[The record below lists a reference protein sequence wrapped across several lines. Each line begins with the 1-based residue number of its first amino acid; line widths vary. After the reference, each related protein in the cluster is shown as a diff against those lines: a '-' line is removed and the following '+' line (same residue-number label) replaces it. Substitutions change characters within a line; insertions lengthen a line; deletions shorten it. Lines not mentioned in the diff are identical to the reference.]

1 MKSFLAVSVL
11 ALALA
16 MPALAQKDESNA
28 TPVKANF
35 VDTDGRQ
42 IGTATLLPTPYGVL
56 IQADLRNLPP
66 GEHALHI
73 HQTGNCNS
81 ANQFESAGSHLA
93 KRGQQHGFKTAA
105 GPHAGDLPNQ
115 IVGQNGRL
123 RADVLAA
130 GVTLD
135 KSGEVTLL
143 DDDGSALLLHANADN
158 YRSQPGGDSGQRIA
172 CAVISAA
179 NRESASNQQ
188 PRRSAERRGTDIS
201 QRDGTGRDNIVTQ
214 REATKRETTQHDATG
229 RENESRSARATT
241 PQTQVSANLIYAGW
255 SAKRLI
261 GQNLYGSNGNEL
273 GEVQGGGWF
282 GIGDSTFRVA
292 WSKVNMTP
300 GREGITIPVSEQQ
313 AEDRGWYEQP
323 EGTHANVWEFRANQ
337 LIGDSALLRG
347 GRGYG
352 TVSDLVF
359 DRTGKI
365 VAVLVDRNVGTGGG
379 TFGYPYYGTTGWTPG
394 TGRYALPFDSLDTAG
409 GAPRVDKRRFQER
422 AEASR

>member
-1 MKSFLAVSVL
+1 MRPYLAVS

-16 MPALAQKDESNA
+16 FATPALAQNESNA
-28 TPVKANF
+28 NSIKSNF

-73 HQTGNCNS
+73 HQTGSCDT
-81 ANQFESAGSHLA
+81 ANQFESAGSHLG
-93 KRGQQHGFKTAA
+93 KRGQQHGFKTAS

-115 IVGQNGRL
+115 IVGQSGRL

-135 KSGEVTLL
+135 KGGEVTLL
-143 DDDGSALLLHANADN
+143 DDDGSALVVHSNADD
-158 YRSQPGGDSGQRIA
+158 YRSQPSGNSGERIA
-172 CAVISAA
+172 CAVISPT
-179 NRESASNQQ
+179 NRQTASNTQPRPDTDNQQTRRTSAS
-188 PRRSAERRGTDIS
+188 
-201 QRDGTGRDNIVTQ
+201 QR
-214 REATKRETTQHDATG
+214 DATG
-229 RENESRSARATT
+229 RETEDRSARSTT
-241 PQTQVSANLIYAGW
+241 PQMQVTPNLIYAGW

-261 GQNLYGSNGNEL
+261 GQSLYGSNGNEL
-273 GEVQGGGWF
+273 GQVQDLIVSADGQIKSIVVEGGGWF
-282 GIGDSTFRVA
+282 DIGDATFRVA
-292 WSKVNMTP
+292 WSKVDMTP
-300 GREGITIPVSEQQ
+300 GREGIAIPVSEQQ
-313 AEDRGWYEQP
+313 AEDRGWYEQS
-323 EGTHANVWEFRANQ
+323 EAVHTNAWEFRANQ
-337 LIGDSALLRG
+337 IIGDNAMLRG

-379 TFGYPYYGTTGWTPG
+379 TFGYPYYGTTGWMPG
-394 TGRYALPFDSLDTAG
+394 SGRYALPFDSLEKAG
-409 GAPRVDKRRFQER
+409 GAPRVDKRRLQER